1 MGQTLGR
8 PSAYNEELAERI
20 LLRLADG
27 ESLNS
32 ICKDEG
38 MPSRVTVYAWA
49 LRNEDFLNK
58 YRAAREQ
65 QADSLA
71 DDTQAIAD
79 AATPEN
85 WTVARL
91 QVQVRQWAAAKMAP
105 RKYGDRLDQYIK
117 QDTTFRTVSDKPEDT
132 KEAREDWIK
141 THGNGHTPLN
151 GHANGKGNGHT

>member
-1 MGQTLGR
+1 MSAGR
-8 PSAYNEELAERI
+8 PSDYTPELAEKI
-20 LLRLADG
+20 LTRLADG

-32 ICKDEG
+32 ICKSEG
-38 MPSRVTVYAWA
+38 IPSRVTVYSW
-49 LRNEDFLNK
+49 LLKNDDFLNK

-71 DDTQAIAD
+71 DDTLAIAD
-79 AATPEN
+79 VATPEN

-105 RKYGDRLDQYIK
+105 RKYGERLDQYIK

-132 KEAREDWIK
+132 PEARDAWNK
-141 THGNGHTPLN
+141 THGNGHLN
-151 GHANGKGNGHT
+151 GHANGKTNGHG